1 MKPGKTRKCVC
12 WLVGSIPGNGY
23 VGIRQWRTECEWEA
37 KDRYDEIWKQ
47 LDLDCVDLVFGEKM
61 MVVVV
66 EIGFLKEGHKSVV
79 AAVGL

>member
-1 MKPGKTRKCVC
+1 
-12 WLVGSIPGNGY
+12 LVGSIPGDGY

-47 LDLDCVDLVFGEKM
+47 LDLDCVDLGGGGKM
-61 MVVVV
+61 KKNVV

>member
-1 MKPGKTRKCVC
+1 
-12 WLVGSIPGNGY
+12 